1 MIPRLSPLA
10 LSAPVR
16 FVRATL
22 LVTWSVAGVALA
34 QEVPSPAPPQGLH
47 AVSALTQKP
56 AQLRGTA
63 LDGGT
68 VDLQALRGKVVLV
81 VYWSTDCAVCR
92 DLMPELRSNVAGWKD
107 QPFALVGVSFDAR
120 REDALTYARLM
131 ATLVPASMRFP
142 TVWKSD
148 PGFLNTLGTPDML
161 PGAWLLDKQGHVVER
176 FQGRIPAEAWNRIAD
191 LL

>member
-1 MIPRLSPLA
+1 MITRLWPLA
-10 LSAPVR
+10 PSEPVR
-16 FVRATL
+16 CVLAAL
-22 LVTWSVAGVALA
+22 LVLGSVAEVALA
-34 QEVPSPAPPQGLH
+34 QGAPSPVLPQVLH
-47 AVSALTQKP
+47 AVSAPTQRP

-63 LDGGT
+63 LDGSA
-68 VDLQALRGKVVLV
+68 VDIQALRGKVVLV

-92 DLMPELRSNVAGWKD
+92 DLMPELRRNVAGWKD

-120 REDALTYARLM
+120 REDALTYAQLM

-142 TVWKSD
+142 TLWKGD
-148 PGFLNTLGTPDML
+148 PGFLNTLGTPDLL